1 MTLADQYSR
10 ASRDVVYHSLFLT
23 GLPGRTPTADVV
35 AQHAAHLAQLDR
47 DGKLALAGPFLGRFA
62 GLLVLR
68 TKSVAETIR
77 IAEEDPMIRGGFQS
91 YEVVPWAQATSRN
104 NYQPNLIQGASR

>member
-1 MTLADQYSR
+1 MTLADQDSR
-10 ASRDVVYHSLFLT
+10 DSHDVVYHALFLT

-35 AQHAAHLAQLDR
+35 AQHAAHLAELDR
-47 DGKLALAGPFLGRFA
+47 EGKLALAGPFLGRFA

-68 TKSVAETIR
+68 TASVAETTR

-104 NYQPNLIQGASR
+104 TYQPNLGQGASG